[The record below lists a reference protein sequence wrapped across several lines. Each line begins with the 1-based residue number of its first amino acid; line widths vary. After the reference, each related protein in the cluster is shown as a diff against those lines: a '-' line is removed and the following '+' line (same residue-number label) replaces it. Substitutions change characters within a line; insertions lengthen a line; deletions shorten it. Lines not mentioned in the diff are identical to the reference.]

1 MFRFLFP
8 VLILFAQAV
17 QAEITIIDVRKNIP
31 LSDEDPSYT
40 DFYLGAGEN
49 ESLKKNMVVTVFRT
63 INVRDS
69 SGAQSFGEISIPV
82 GQVKIVAVFAKV
94 AVAREYKLL
103 PRDVNPMLEQIGLMS
118 GDRIETKDSFVD
130 NSVPKRKPQAIA
142 VTPKVEASTIT
153 TVTATSVSVVPAP
166 QVVSVPTPV
175 SPAKIAAAAAKAPEA
190 ETAKEEPELVNLNPL
205 NLPNELTKTAQD
217 GTVPNALFDEV
228 PVNNTANEG
237 SKSKSPLPAQ

>member
-8 VLILFAQAV
+8 VLIVFAQAA

-49 ESLKKNMVVTVFRT
+49 EGLKKNMVVTVFRT

-82 GQVKIVAVFAKV
+82 GQVKVVAVFAKV

-130 NSVPKRKPQAIA
+130 NSVPKRKPQAVA
-142 VTPKVEASTIT
+142 TTPKVEATTIT
-153 TVTATSVSVVPAP
+153 TVTATSVSGAPAP
-166 QVVSVPTPV
+166 QPV

-190 ETAKEEPELVNLNPL
+190 ETDKEEPELVKLNPL

-228 PVNNTANEG
+228 PVNNTATEG
-237 SKSKSPLPAQ
+237 SKSKSSLPGQ

>member
-8 VLILFAQAV
+8 VLILFAQAA

-49 ESLKKNMVVTVFRT
+49 EGLKKNMVVTVFRT

-69 SGAQSFGEISIPV
+69 SGAQSFGEISVPV
-82 GQVKIVAVFAKV
+82 GQVKVVAVFQKV
-94 AVAREYKLL
+94 AVGREYKLL

-118 GDRIETKDSFVD
+118 GDRIELNDSFVD
-130 NSVPKRKPQAIA
+130 NSVPKRKPQALA
-142 VTPKVEASTIT
+142 ANSKVEAPKVASLPITVT
-153 TVTATSVSVVPAP
+153 TVTATSLSSAPA
-166 QVVSVPTPV
+166 S
-175 SPAKIAAAAAKAPEA
+175 AAKVAPTIPTA
-190 ETAKEEPELVNLNPL
+190 EPTKEEPELVKLNPL

-217 GTVPNALFDEV
+217 STVPNALFDEV
-228 PVNNTANEG
+228 PVNNTATEG
-237 SKSKSPLPAQ
+237 VKSETSLPAQ